1 MSYFRP
7 QSPEIGLRSLAQMSQ
22 AGHWQLDLAHD
33 RGEALLI
40 WITRGQ
46 GVALLD
52 GARRGVGAHNALYVP
67 AHHLFAL
74 DMGRQGFGQV
84 LVLPEGHDITLPET
98 CQHLRIR
105 DVAAQAELT
114 QILEAIARE
123 AQSNRPLQDSAI
135 TAHASLAGIWLRRQM
150 QTNDVPAPKE
160 DAARRL
166 SRAFCARLTTHFTTG
181 ASMADHARALDVTPT
196 HLTRVCK
203 AQTGKTAARLL
214 TERQIHAA
222 RSILRET
229 DAPVQD
235 IARHLGFAS
244 PAYFTRFI
252 QHHCNAAPSQ
262 LRQARPP
269 TA

>member
-1 MSYFRP
+1 MSYYHT
-7 QSPEIGLRSLAQMSQ
+7 QSPNIRLVPLAHLTQ
-22 AGHWQLDLAHD
+22 AGSWQLELTHD
-33 RGEALLI
+33 RAETLLI

-52 GARRGVGAHNALYVP
+52 GARRGVGAHNALFVP
-67 AHHLFAL
+67 ARQLISL
-74 DMGRQGFGQV
+74 EMGRQGFGQV
-84 LVLPEGHDITLPET
+84 LILPPVQSFPLPDH

-114 QILEAIARE
+114 QTLDAISRE
-123 AQSNRPLQDSAI
+123 TQGNRALQDSAI
-135 TAHASLAGIWLRRQM
+135 EAHASLAAIWLRRQM
-150 QTNDVPAPKE
+150 DSTMTVPAK
-160 DAARRL
+160 DTAALRL

-222 RSILRET
+222 RSTLRDT

-252 QHHCNAAPSQ
+252 QHHCNSTPSQ
-262 LRQARPP
+262 LRGPRPASP
-269 TA
+269 